1 VLYSVQKHTFFESVL
16 IPFLVLPW
24 QARREKGYTKE
35 AKNTGLYVFS
45 AADGPAWVGR
55 VRYVGSEN
63 LWGNKK
69 KYVTSSICDILEK
82 RNAMGRP

>member
-1 VLYSVQKHTFFESVL
+1 LSLSSYHFWFFLGKQGERRATQKKRKTQAFTFFL
-16 IPFLVLPW
+16 LLM
-24 QARREKGYTKE
+24 
-35 AKNTGLYVFS
+35 
-45 AADGPAWVGR
+45 GR
-55 VRYVGSEN
+55 LGWAVYGYVGSEN

>member
-1 VLYSVQKHTFFESVL
+1 VL

-24 QARREKGYTKE
+24 QARRAKGYTNE

-45 AADGPAWVGR
+45 ADMGR
-55 VRYVGSEN
+55 LGWAVYGYVGSEN